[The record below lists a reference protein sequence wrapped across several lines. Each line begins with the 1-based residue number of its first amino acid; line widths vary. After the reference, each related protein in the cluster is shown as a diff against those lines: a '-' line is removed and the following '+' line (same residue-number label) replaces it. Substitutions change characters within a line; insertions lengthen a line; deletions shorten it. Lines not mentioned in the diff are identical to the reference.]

1 MKASIFDGTGRDSL
15 IYVQGTNC
23 FDIAYFRID
32 TVNVDAGHYKPYGY
46 GVKAGA
52 ESPSVWKKNQV
63 ADLVQ
68 LKRQAYRIKYE
79 NPFKYCLGALKLSNG
94 EQYRYSSH

>member
-1 MKASIFDGTGRDSL
+1 MNA
-15 IYVQGTNC
+15 
-23 FDIAYFRID
+23 
-32 TVNVDAGHYKPYGY
+32 DAGHYKPYGY
-46 GVKAGA
+46 GVKGGK
-52 ESPSVWKKNQV
+52 EDENGIWRKNQV

-94 EQYRYSSH
+94 E